1 MSKRKKARPSDA
13 NSSPAASNGQAGE
26 KVQRSLF
33 DTLGDS
39 QVLIILRE
47 LIAGLVARV
56 EKLEQ
61 MLLAC
66 LNRLMGGAPF
76 TEKDYYTPKEFAK
89 IVDRKVETIR
99 ENLKVGR
106 IEGLQTNSGR
116 GGIPEWRIS
125 NDELKR
131 YQREGLRDLP
141 PEKQYRHFK

>member
-13 NSSPAASNGQAGE
+13 NSSPSASNGQAGE

-39 QVLIILRE
+39 QVLILLRE

-61 MLLAC
+61 MLLDC

-76 TEKDYYTPKEFAK
+76 TERDYYTPKQFAA
-89 IVDRKVETIR
+89 IVGKKVETVY
-99 ENLKVGR
+99 ENLKDER
-106 IEGLQTNSGR
+106 IEGTRTNSGR

-131 YQREGLRDLP
+131 YQREGLRDIP
-141 PEKQYRHFK
+141 PEKRYRHVK